1 MADIDKL
8 NLVAAMLG
16 RNLETVRAHS
26 TGFSATHVGVGD
38 VVLLAEGL
46 RIGRK
51 VRDAR
56 VEVRQRQIVGLAGLL
71 GSGRTEVARAIFGA
85 DPPDA
90 GTIQLGGQAVSP
102 QEPAEAIALGVGYC
116 SEDRKADGI
125 VPDMSVREN
134 MTLSILPRLTS
145 IGIVD
150 EARQREI
157 VDKFMR
163 RLAIK
168 ASSPEQKIRELSG
181 GNQQKVLLARWLCTD
196 PKLLI
201 LDEPTRGID
210 VGAKAEIQALIRELA
225 DQGLG
230 VLMISSELEEIT
242 EGADRVFVLSDGR
255 TVADLPHAEA
265 NADAI
270 MAAMAHSDPDAR
282 CGSRSWLM
290 RQRSAAR
297 ALRSTSPHF
306 FKRYAALTA
315 LIVAARVQFRGD
327 AAFRQLADPQRE
339 PDPGRDDRH
348 RLGRHD
354 LVIATGGIDLSVG
367 SLMAISGALAPMI
380 FMSSFGRSYPVLGD
394 MLGVYR
400 SGGCRRAL
408 RPFQRMVHHSVPG
421 PADRRHAGHVHRRPG
436 HRAGADQWQSA
447 GVQEPDVSVHRP
459 RPHFRLALPGRHHAG
474 AGRRRGMDAA
484 PHLVRRHILSVG
496 GNERAARLSGVPVAA
511 VKRWVYAISG
521 LCAGIAGL
529 VVVSI
534 NSSSDANLVGLGM
547 ELDAIA
553 RSRSAARRSPAGKR
567 PWSARSLAR
576 CSSSSCAT
584 LCSPTACPTPR
595 RWL

>member
-1 MADIDKL
+1 MTDPLLVMRDINKRFQGVQALSAASLEVEPGEIMALVGENGAGKSTMIKVLTGAYRRDSGSIVFAGQSIDFASPQAAQRGGISTIYQEINLVPFRSVAENIFLGREYRRYGLLHWGRMNAEAAELLRRFAIEIDVRRPLVEFSTAVQQMVAIARAVSFKAQLVIMDEPTSSLDEREVAVLFDVMRRLRAEGVAVIFVSHRLDELYQVCDRVTVMRDGRTVMTSRMADIDKL

-26 TGFSATHVGVGD
+26 TGFSAAHAGVGD

-85 DPPDA
+85 DPPEA
-90 GTIQLGGQAVSP
+90 GTIRLSGQAVSP
-102 QEPAEAIALGVGYC
+102 REPAEAIALGVGYC

-145 IGIVD
+145 LGIVD

-157 VDKFMR
+157 VDRFMR

-168 ASSPEQKIRELSG
+168 ASSAEQKIRELSG

-255 TVADLPHAEA
+255 TVADLTHAEA
-265 NADAI
+265 NAGAI
-270 MAAMAHSDPDAR
+270 MAAMAHGPDA
-282 CGSRSWLM
+282 
-290 RQRSAAR
+290 
-297 ALRSTSPHF
+297 
-306 FKRYAALTA
+306 
-315 LIVAARVQFRGD
+315 
-327 AAFRQLADPQRE
+327 LAE
-339 PDPGRDDRH
+339 
-348 RLGRHD
+348 
-354 LVIATGGIDLSVG
+354 
-367 SLMAISGALAPMI
+367 
-380 FMSSFGRSYPVLGD
+380 
-394 MLGVYR
+394 
-400 SGGCRRAL
+400 
-408 RPFQRMVHHSVPG
+408 
-421 PADRRHAGHVHRRPG
+421 AGHG
-436 HRAGADQWQSA
+436 
-447 GVQEPDVSVHRP
+447 
-459 RPHFRLALPGRHHAG
+459 
-474 AGRRRGMDAA
+474 
-484 PHLVRRHILSVG
+484 
-496 GNERAARLSGVPVAA
+496 
-511 VKRWVYAISG
+511 
-521 LCAGIAGL
+521 
-529 VVVSI
+529 
-534 NSSSDANLVGLGM
+534 
-547 ELDAIA
+547 
-553 RSRSAARRSPAGKR
+553 
-567 PWSARSLAR
+567 
-576 CSSSSCAT
+576 
-584 LCSPTACPTPR
+584 
-595 RWL
+595 